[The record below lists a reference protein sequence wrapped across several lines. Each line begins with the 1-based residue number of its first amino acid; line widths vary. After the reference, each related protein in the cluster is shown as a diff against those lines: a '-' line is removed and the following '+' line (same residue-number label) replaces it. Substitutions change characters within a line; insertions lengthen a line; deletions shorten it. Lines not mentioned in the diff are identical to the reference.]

1 MINFRYHVISI
12 VAVFLALGL
21 GIVMGSTVIDRA
33 IVDGLRNRIANA
45 ENNSIER
52 KTENDR
58 LRSSVKKQD
67 EQDTALA
74 GHTVR
79 GYLTGQTVFVVTIGD
94 IPEATRVETQEL
106 LSVSG
111 ARLGSV
117 IDINEDFLKS
127 DKTKIVKDLI
137 ALENVK
143 TLVGNEKDKD
153 SQVATVLTQLLN
165 VRAGEAAQ
173 VTLPSVQ
180 VADIFET
187 YKSFSEQEQAQSF
200 DPVQPVSFI
209 LLVNRTDLDNE
220 RVASFVSRFHS
231 TLPVSIGFVGN
242 ETDTPDRSD
251 AIELL
256 GATLAAFSVVDNAE
270 APSGRAALL
279 IAHAE
284 NITGTHVIYGVSD
297 KAKSPAPA
305 LSSP

>member
-12 VAVFLALGL
+12 VAVFLALGI

-45 ENNSIER
+45 ESNSIER

-58 LRSSVKKQD
+58 LRSAVEKKD
-67 EQDTALA
+67 AQDTALA

-79 GYLTGQTVFVVTIGD
+79 DYLTGQTVFLVTIGD
-94 IPEATRVETQEL
+94 ISDATRVETQEL
-106 LSVSG
+106 LSVAG
-111 ARLGSV
+111 ARLGAV
-117 IDINEDFLKS
+117 IDMNEDFLKS
-127 DKTKIVKDLI
+127 DKSKIAKDLN

-153 SQVATVLTQLLN
+153 AQTAILYTQLLN
-165 VRAGEAAQ
+165 VRAGGTPPVAFPA
-173 VTLPSVQ
+173 VQ

-187 YKSFSEQEQAQSF
+187 YKAFSELEQAQSF

-209 LLVNRTDLDNE
+209 LLVDRTDLDNK
-220 RVASFVSRFHS
+220 RVTAFVSRFHS
-231 TLPVSIGFVGN
+231 TLPVSIGFVGS

-256 GATLAAFSVVDNAE
+256 GPTLAAFSVVDNAE

-279 IAHAE
+279 VAHAE

-305 LSSP
+305 LSAP